1 LEETLAN
8 LPRQQSSRRI
18 QLWIKKMKNQDLI
31 ALEQDKTYP
40 VDELKYNIK
49 EESIKYKNASR
60 AYIFHVLKQ
69 KNLTATSLARMIGV
83 SPSSITRALD
93 ENMDYHIS
101 PFRLYHIYKFTH
113 IPLPKDLAEMF
124 INLAVDQVSKDVLSS
139 LSDIPILRILQHGG
153 FEIVDHVDRTLI
165 PTLKGRSA
173 FGVYVQDDK
182 MEPVL
187 KAGHLVF
194 ADTARLSKLGDDV
207 VVRLK
212 ANNVEIYRLMDINE
226 DVYIFKTFQPNH
238 LIKLDKDEV
247 NCIGPI
253 VMIDRTA

>member
-1 LEETLAN
+1 MEN
-8 LPRQQSSRRI
+8 L
-18 QLWIKKMKNQDLI
+18 DLI
-31 ALEQDKTYP
+31 AIGQGGTYHAAE
-40 VDELKYNIK
+40 VKYNIK
-49 EESIKYKNASR
+49 EESMKYKDASI
-60 AYIFHVLKQ
+60 AYISYVLKH
-69 KNLTATSLARMIGV
+69 KSLTATSLAKMIGV

-93 ENMDYHIS
+93 KNMDYHIS

-113 IPLPKDLAEMF
+113 IPPPKDLAEMF
-124 INLAVDQVSKDVLSS
+124 INLGEDQASKDTLSS
-139 LSDIPILRILQHGG
+139 LSAIPILRILKHGG

-207 VVRLK
+207 IVRLK

-226 DVYIFKTFQPNH
+226 DTYIFKIFQPNR
-238 LIKLDKDEV
+238 LIKLSKSEI
-247 NCIGPI
+247 NCVDPI
-253 VMIDRTA
+253 VVIDRTA

>member
-1 LEETLAN
+1 
-8 LPRQQSSRRI
+8 
-18 QLWIKKMKNQDLI
+18 MKTPDFVFI
-31 ALEQDKTYP
+31 GKDGTHHAVAKVKTAE
-40 VDELKYNIK
+40 VKYNIK
-49 EESIKYKNASR
+49 EESLNYKNASI
-60 AYIFHVLKQ
+60 AYISYVLKH
-69 KNLTATSLARMIGV
+69 KNLTATSLAKMIGV

-124 INLAVDQVSKDVLSS
+124 LNLGVDQASKDASS
-139 LSDIPILRILQHGG
+139 AIPILRILHHGG

-165 PTLKGRSA
+165 PTLKGCSA

-194 ADTARLSKLGDDV
+194 ADTARLSKPGDDV

-226 DVYIFKTFQPNH
+226 DVYIFKTFQPNG
-238 LIKLDKDEV
+238 LIKLDKNEV
-247 NCIGPI
+247 NYMDPI

>member
-1 LEETLAN
+1 MEN
-8 LPRQQSSRRI
+8 L
-18 QLWIKKMKNQDLI
+18 DLI
-31 ALEQDKTYP
+31 AIEQGKTYP
-40 VDELKYNIK
+40 FDKSEYSIK
-49 EESIKYKNASR
+49 EESKKYKDISR
-60 AYIFHVLKQ
+60 NYISYVLKQ

-83 SPSSITRALD
+83 SPSSISRALD
-93 ENMDYHIS
+93 ENMDYHMS

-113 IPLPKDLAEMF
+113 IPLPKDLAGMF
-124 INLAVDQVSKDVLSS
+124 INLGIDQASKDALSS
-139 LSDIPILRILQHGG
+139 LSTIPILRILQNGG
-153 FEIVDHVDRTLI
+153 FEIVDHVDRTVI

-226 DVYIFKTFQPNH
+226 DIYTFKIFQPNR
-238 LIKLDKDEV
+238 LIKLCKGQI
-247 NCIGPI
+247 NCMDPI

>member
-1 LEETLAN
+1 
-8 LPRQQSSRRI
+8 
-18 QLWIKKMKNQDLI
+18 MKNLDSI
-31 ALEQDKTYP
+31 AIGQGGTYR
-40 VDELKYNIK
+40 VVEAKYNIK
-49 EESIKYKNASR
+49 EESENYKNASI
-60 AYIFHVLKQ
+60 AYISYVLKN
-69 KNLTATSLARMIGV
+69 KNLTATSLAKMIGV

-124 INLAVDQVSKDVLSS
+124 INLGVDQASKDV

-153 FEIVDHVDRTLI
+153 FEIVDYVDRTLI

-173 FGVYVQDDK
+173 FGLYVQDDK

-187 KAGHLVF
+187 KVGHLVF

-212 ANNVEIYRLMDINE
+212 ANNVEIYRLMDMNK
-226 DVYIFKTFQPNH
+226 DVYIFKTFQPNR
-238 LIKLDKDEV
+238 LIKLDKSEI
-247 NCIGPI
+247 NCVDPI